1 MLCENTINKL
11 IEIYKGDDKFLKIIE
26 RSILTFEDYHN
37 AIYKMELWMKIYSN
51 SITGQEYKDNVSKP
65 DKMRTVNH
73 NSVLANVNLL
83 NRLAEKNSVPP
94 VYDGIVS
101 KKRPYR
107 REVANAALEYVE
119 NIIKNRR

>member
-11 IEIYKGDDKFLKIIE
+11 IEIYKGDEKFLKIIE
-26 RSILTFEDYHN
+26 RSISTFEEYHSD
-37 AIYKMELWMKIYSN
+37 IFKMELWMKIYSN
-51 SITGQEYKDNVSKP
+51 SITGQEYKDNVSKL
-65 DKMRTVNH
+65 DKMRTVTH

-83 NRLAEKNSVPP
+83 NRLAEKNSLPP
-94 VYDGIVS
+94 VYDGTVS
-101 KKRPYR
+101 EERPYR